1 MSEYRDDARAARLR
15 IDTLEAQLAERDAS
29 LRAREA
35 ELREAEGEMERLRAL
50 AASELRDDELRE
62 RVGSSR
68 MLAAGQTAFLGVVGC
83 VLCAA
88 AMSIALVRSCPSHV
102 SRRHH
107 AAMSAHPSSTQSPEG
122 RFRGVEWKKAT
133 AADLRTVADVCRR
146 VGDKVCEAEAV
157 RLASLRD

>member
-29 LRAREA
+29 LRARDA
-35 ELREAEGEMERLRAL
+35 ELREAEGEMERLRAI
-50 AASELRDDELRE
+50 ASSELRESELRG
-62 RVGSSR
+62 RDGSSR

-107 AAMSAHPSSTQSPEG
+107 AAMSAHPSSTQGLASS
-122 RFRGVEWKKAT
+122 FKAAEWKKAS
-133 AADLRTVADVCRR
+133 AADLRTVAEVCRR
-146 VGDKVCEAEAV
+146 VGDKACEAEAV